1 MGGMGLLRRSRR
13 DDIDVESCLAN
24 LSRLDAIG
32 ASGVLQ
38 PSRRQRL
45 DALTLRASERLGTP
59 MAFVSIL
66 DDRWQHLA
74 GATGADAELM
84 ASRQT
89 TPEASYC
96 QYVVALDDALVVTDS
111 ATDDLVHDHPATLD
125 MGIRAYLGVP
135 IRHDGQTLGSF
146 CVVDTEARQW
156 TDDDLAALEALA
168 GEVLAASEG

>member
-1 MGGMGLLRRSRR
+1 MGLLRRSRR
-13 DDIDVESCLAN
+13 DDIDVASCLAN

-32 ASGVLQ
+32 TSGVLE

-66 DDRWQHLA
+66 DDQWLHLA
-74 GATGADAELM
+74 GATGLTGEL
-84 ASRQT
+84 AISRRNS
-89 TPEASYC
+89 PESSYC
-96 QYVVALDDALVVTDS
+96 QYVVALDDTLVVTDS

-135 IRHDGQTLGSF
+135 VRHDGQTLGSF

-156 TDDDLAALEALA
+156 TDDDLAALETLA
-168 GEVLAASEG
+168 GEVLAAPER

>member
-1 MGGMGLLRRSRR
+1 MGILRRSRR

-24 LSRLDAIG
+24 LSRLDAITS
-32 ASGVLQ
+32 SGVLQ
-38 PSRRQRL
+38 PSRRERL
-45 DALTLRASERLGTP
+45 DALTKRASDRFGTP

-74 GATGADAELM
+74 GATGATGEM
-84 ASRQT
+84 AATRRT

-111 ATDDLVHDHPATLD
+111 ATDDLVHEHPATID

-135 IRHDGQTLGSF
+135 IRHEGQTLGSF

-168 GEVLAASEG
+168 DEVLAER